1 MGGATPKWTLSP
13 SFPTCLSLW
22 CVVGAV
28 TLAAAVS
35 LVILNLG
42 AWAGSAHLQELCET
56 EERQGIAAKA
66 GGTQC

>member
-22 CVVGAV
+22 CVVGAM
-28 TLAAAVS
+28 TLAAAV
-35 LVILNLG
+35 ILKLG

-56 EERQGIAAKA
+56 EETQGIAAKA

>member
-28 TLAAAVS
+28 TLAAAV
-35 LVILNLG
+35 ILNLG

-56 EERQGIAAKA
+56 EETQGIAAKA